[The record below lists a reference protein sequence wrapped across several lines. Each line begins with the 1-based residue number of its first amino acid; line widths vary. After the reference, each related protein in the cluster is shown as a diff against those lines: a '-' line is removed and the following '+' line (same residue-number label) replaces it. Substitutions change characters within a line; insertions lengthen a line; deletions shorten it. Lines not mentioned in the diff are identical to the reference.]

1 MPMLPLQRTLLA
13 LIITLLMST
22 AQASKD
28 QTIDWTLNLYLE
40 NDLFSNT
47 DEGYTNG
54 VRASWVSP
62 DLEDYLEDETLP
74 GWLRSVNKRLT
85 FFHKSRK
92 GLQRNVIFSLGQ
104 TLYTPSDLDRTDLI
118 VDDRPYAGWLFLS
131 LGYQT
136 RNDLQLDTLETRLG
150 VVGPAARGREAQD
163 FIHDLR
169 GFKKFRGW
177 DNQLSNEAG
186 VMFIWEHKR
195 KLRPVYFEN
204 SRFGFDAIGHSGVA
218 LGNVGTYVNFGA
230 EVRVGWSIPDDF
242 GTSALR
248 PGGDN
253 SAPYSVWDPTIEGRR
268 RWGMHVF
275 ASFNTQLVAHDIF
288 LDGNTLQNSHSV
300 DKNHIVVEGAVGF
313 SFIYGGS
320 KISYAQIFRSK
331 EYNLQPNSHAYGSLA
346 FSYTF

>member
-1 MPMLPLQRTLLA
+1 MLNLTFQRLLLA
-13 LIITLLMST
+13 ICLGLYLSA

-28 QTIDWTLNLYLE
+28 QTTDWTLNLYLE

-62 DLEDYLEDETLP
+62 DLADYLDDEQLP
-74 GWLRSVNKRLT
+74 AWIRSINQRLT
-85 FFHKSRK
+85 FFHKTRE
-92 GLQRNVIFSLGQ
+92 GLQRNVIFSIGQ
-104 TLYTPSDLDRTDLI
+104 TLHTPRDLDRTDLI
-118 VDDRPYAGWLFLS
+118 LKDRPYAGWLFAS

-136 RNDLQLDTLETRLG
+136 RTDLQLDTLEARLG
-150 VVGPAARGREAQD
+150 MVGPAAFGQEAQD

-169 GFKKFRGW
+169 GFDKFKGW
-177 DNQLSNEAG
+177 DNQLANEPG
-186 VMFIWEHKR
+186 MMFIWEHKR
-195 KLRPVYFEN
+195 KLPPVYYAN
-204 SRFGFDAIGHSGVA
+204 SRFGYDVIGHSGIA
-218 LGNVGTYVNFGA
+218 LGNVSTYVNAGA

-253 SAPYSVWDPTIEGRR
+253 SSPYSVWDPRIKGQR
-268 RWGMHVF
+268 RWGMHAF
-275 ASFNTQLVAHDIF
+275 ASVDTRLIARDIF
-288 LDGNTLQNSHSV
+288 LDGNSFQSSHSV
-300 DKNHIVVEGAVGF
+300 EKKYLVAEAAVGL

-331 EYNLQPNSHAYGSLA
+331 EFSLQQSYHSYGSIA